1 MINFLVE
8 HLMLPILRLFYG
20 LTGSYGWAIICLTLV
35 IKLALMPLT
44 VTQFRSMMAMQKLQ
58 PRLKELQDRYKGKP
72 EELNKKVMALYKD
85 HKVNPFGGCLPLIV
99 QLPFLFALYS
109 ALVGESFQK
118 MLTAGGHPGWFFIQ
132 DLSRQGVYLKGD
144 IHWDIAIMVVLFGL
158 STWWSQKQTMS
169 ANQPQ
174 DPVQRQMLVMMPI
187 MITATFVMFPIPA
200 GVLLYIV
207 FSNVLTVIQNLWMR
221 RDMDKPAAT
230 PAADETPPAPTDESK
245 PSKK

>member
-1 MINFLVE
+1 MINYLVE
-8 HLMLPILRLFYG
+8 HLMLPILRLFYN

-44 VTQFRSMMAMQKLQ
+44 VTQFRSMMAMQKIQ

-72 EELNKKVMALYKD
+72 EELNKKVMALYAE

-109 ALVGESFQK
+109 ALVGEPFKQ
-118 MLTAGGHPGWFFIQ
+118 MLALGGHPGWFFIA
-132 DLSRQGVYLKGD
+132 DLSRQGVYKSGV
-144 IHWDIAIMVVLFGL
+144 IHWDILFMVVLFGL

-169 ANQPQ
+169 ANAPT

-207 FSNVLTVIQNLWMR
+207 FSNFLTVIQNYVMR
-221 RDMDKPAAT
+221 RGQTDTGSP
-230 PAADETPPAPTDESK
+230 PGPTPPAVTK
-245 PSKK
+245 T